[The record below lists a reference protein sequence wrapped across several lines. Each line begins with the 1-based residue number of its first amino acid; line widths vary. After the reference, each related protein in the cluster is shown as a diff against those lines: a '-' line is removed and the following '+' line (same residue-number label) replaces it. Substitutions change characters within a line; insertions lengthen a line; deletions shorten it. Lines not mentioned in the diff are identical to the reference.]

1 MKKIT
6 IMSLH
11 LGYGGIEKSVVS
23 LANNLVHDYDV
34 EILSVY
40 KLYDKSPHNINSN
53 VKVKYLMNGDIALKT
68 DKYKKSI
75 RKLQFIKLFKLL
87 FKDYKF
93 NIFKLIK
100 DTFLSVVNVINKRK
114 LVKDYLLDS
123 NSDVIISTRDYLNKL
138 LGKNGKKNQIKI
150 GWEHNHHNG
159 NKKYFKKICNSV
171 INLDYFVLVS
181 KELFDDYSKALK
193 ETSCKCVLI
202 PNMIDI
208 KNVKLSKINNHDL
221 ITVSRFSAE
230 KGIFDL
236 IDVVELVKKDIPEIK
251 LNLIGGGSLFDDVY
265 NMIKDKKLENNV
277 RLLGYRESEDVY
289 NYLSNSSL
297 YVMTSFTES
306 FGIVLLEAFTFGVP
320 AIAFDSANGA
330 CELINSNNGILIANR
345 DKKLMADAIINYFS
359 DKSLRDKLSR
369 GTQKDLQK
377 YSPECIIVAW
387 KKLFR

>member
-23 LANNLVHDYDV
+23 LANNLAHDYDV

-40 KLYDKSPHNINSN
+40 KLYDKSPHEIDSN
-53 VKVKYLMNGDIALKT
+53 VKVKYLMDGDIALKT

-87 FKDYKF
+87 FKDYRF

-100 DTFLSVVNVINKRK
+100 DTFLSVINVINKRK
-114 LVKDYLLDS
+114 LVKKYLLES
-123 NSDVIISTRDYLNKL
+123 NSDVVISTRDYLNKI
-138 LGKNGKKNQIKI
+138 LGKYGKKNQIKI
-150 GWEHNHHNG
+150 GWEHNHYNG
-159 NKKYFKKICNSV
+159 NLKYFKKICNSV
-171 INLDYFVLVS
+171 VNLDYFVLVS

-193 ETSCKCVLI
+193 GTNCRCVLI
-202 PNMIDI
+202 PNMVDI
-208 KNVKLSKINNHDL
+208 KNAKLSKLGNNNL

-236 IDVVELVKKDIPEIK
+236 IDVVEIVIKDISDIK
-251 LNLIGGGSLFDDVY
+251 LNLIGDGSLFDEVY
-265 NMIKDKKLENNV
+265 NVIKNKKLEDNI
-277 RLLGYRESEDVY
+277 RLLGYRESDDVY
-289 NYLSNSSL
+289 SYLSNSSL

-306 FGIVLLEAFTFGVP
+306 FGIVLLEAFSFGVP

-330 CELINSNNGILIANR
+330 CEIITSENVFLIPNR
-345 DKKLMADAIINYFS
+345 DKNMMAKTIVKYLN
-359 DKSLRDKLSR
+359 DKELQQKLSK
-369 GTQKDLQK
+369 GTQKNL
-377 YSPECIIVAW
+377 SRFSAECVIILW
-387 KKLFR
+387 KDLFR

>member
-114 LVKDYLLDS
+114 LVKNYLLDS

-359 DKSLRDKLSR
+359 DKSFRDKLS
-369 GTQKDLQK
+369 K
-377 YSPECIIVAW
+377 
-387 KKLFR
+387 